1 MRIIKR
7 IPVLSVMLAFC
18 VFVLIF
24 NVHGENREMV
34 DLNVELDRSYGRCRV
49 RWEEPA
55 GYEGHPSGSI

>member
-34 DLNVELDRSYGRCRV
+34 DLNVELDRS
-49 RWEEPA
+49 
-55 GYEGHPSGSI
+55 